1 MNTIRIDE
9 LKTKNKVIVSQFN
22 AEIHNGSHV
31 AIIGRNGIGKSSLF
45 RAIVNR
51 QRYKGKMDI
60 PKDKIAIIGDYVDIP
75 QELFVKDVLNLK
87 DKQHHLIAE
96 NLNLSLEKISTTK
109 IKHLSSGE
117 KRKILL
123 VTVFSQNKSF
133 FLFDELING
142 LDVKSVKDV
151 NAFFNDY
158 FNKNYDKSFIY
169 ITHRL
174 EEINAINFN
183 EFWVFT
189 DTGMILKDKILN
201 KDILSKYY

>member
-1 MNTIRIDE
+1 MISIRIDE
-9 LKTKNKVIVSQFN
+9 IKTKNKVIVSQFN

-45 RAIVNR
+45 RAIVNK
-51 QRYKGKMDI
+51 QRYKGKVDI
-60 PKDKIAIIGDYVDIP
+60 PKDKIAVIGDYVGLP

-87 DKQHHLIAE
+87 DENQQLIAK
-96 NLNLSLEKISTTK
+96 NINLSLEKIFTTK

-117 KRKILL
+117 KRKVLL
-123 VTVFSQNKSF
+123 VTAFSQNKSF

-142 LDVKSVKDV
+142 LDVQSVKYTNV
-151 NAFFNDY
+151 FFNDY
-158 FNKNYDKSFIY
+158 FSKNSDKSFIY

-183 EFWVFT
+183 EFWIFT
-189 DTGMILKDKILN
+189 DAGMIVKDKILN